1 VASGKRQTSERR
13 TVKRNANTAKLLAGV
28 EALLADGN
36 SYTDL
41 SMDEITQAAGV
52 PRSTLYYYYRD
63 KAELFLAI
71 SETAIAEIDLAS
83 RGFGE
88 LDPNLSRA
96 EFVKTV
102 RGALNIWR
110 PHVPITN
117 ALAELAAY
125 NPEVETHFRAAWAL
139 IEDRITDHIKE
150 GQAAGRI
157 RKRLK
162 PADTAA
168 WLVWML
174 ERGMSQLIGRESD
187 DKRVQ
192 QLIDAAAEIL
202 YTTLYET

>member
-13 TVKRNANTAKLLAGV
+13 RQKRDANTAKFLAGV
-28 EALLADGN
+28 EALLAEGN

-41 SMDEITQAAGV
+41 SMDQITQAAGV

-63 KAELFLAI
+63 KAELLLAI
-71 SETAIAEIDLAS
+71 SETAIAEIEEAS
-83 RGFGE
+83 RGAGE

-102 RGALNIWR
+102 RGALNTWR
-110 PHVPITN
+110 PHVPITT

-125 NPEVETHFRAAWAL
+125 NPDVELRFRAAWAV
-139 IEDRITDHIKE
+139 IEDRIADHIRE
-150 GQAAGRI
+150 GQAVGRI

-174 ERGMSQLIGRESD
+174 ERGMSQVIGREQD
-187 DKRVQ
+187 DKRIK
-192 QLIDAAAEIL
+192 QLIDAVAEIL
-202 YTTLYET
+202 YTTLYDE